1 MTRKLNCSPK
11 PEFKFTCLSSEIL
24 FKLKNSWNKNN
35 SNKILSNNS
44 YIIWKFFDKILKNN
58 CNNEKCW
65 LKQDFIKNKIDPK
78 QINALF
84 RPNAP
89 QSWKKNPN
97 EWLTSNDIIKVMN
110 QYEKKF
116 PFFEFLGPSPI
127 DFDKKLR
134 HGQCVWNNLCNFS
147 LEQHIKNKKTKIG
160 IIFNTDPHHLS
171 GSHWVS
177 LFIDLEKKFIYYFD
191 STGDSIPKQIKK
203 LVERIKLQAENLNIS
218 LNYKINT
225 FKHQYSNTECGMYV
239 LVIIIL
245 LLKNKIKLN
254 YLNKRITDK
263 EMMKIRKIIF
273 N

>member
-1 MTRKLNCSPK
+1 M
-11 PEFKFTCLSSEIL
+11 
-24 FKLKNSWNKNN
+24 
-35 SNKILSNNS
+35 
-44 YIIWKFFDKILKNN
+44 
-58 CNNEKCW
+58 
-65 LKQDFIKNKIDPK
+65 
-78 QINALF
+78 
-84 RPNAP
+84 
-89 QSWKKNPN
+89 KKNFHFLN
-97 EWLTSNDIIKVMN
+97 F
-110 QYEKKF
+110 QYHRQ
-116 PFFEFLGPSPI
+116 SI
-127 DFDKKLR
+127 
-134 HGQCVWNNLCNFS
+134 
-147 LEQHIKNKKTKIG
+147 
-160 IIFNTDPHHLS
+160 
-171 GSHWVS
+171 
-177 LFIDLEKKFIYYFD
+177 D